1 MAITTT
7 YARTEHT
14 HIRMRANLRRP
25 APAKLKARTEFSVTL
40 AVPASVSTATQSAA
54 ATWYRFEYREA
65 GGGPTSS
72 TPWGGA
78 NTRSVDAKLGATEVL
93 LDDLN
98 PTSTYEVR
106 IFTVARDAEGKE
118 LLSEPSEVA
127 AVDTEVPGC
136 GPDKGKCVV
145 M

>member
-1 MAITTT
+1 MSAPGSF
-7 YARTEHT
+7 R
-14 HIRMRANLRRP
+14 RRAAP

-40 AVPASVSTATQSAA
+40 LVPQSVSTTTMSAA
-54 ATWYRFEYREA
+54 STWYRFEYREA
-65 GGGPTSS
+65 GAS
-72 TPWGGA
+72 TWTHKIDTKPGA
-78 NTRSVDAKLGATEVL
+78 SEVL

-106 IFTVARDAEGKE
+106 IFAVAHDEEGKE
-118 LLSEPSEVA
+118 VLSEPSEIA

-136 GPDKGKCVV
+136 GPDKGKCTI

>member
-1 MAITTT
+1 MATPSSSSSSL
-7 YARTEHT
+7 R
-14 HIRMRANLRRP
+14 RRP

-40 AVPASVSTATQSAA
+40 FVPAAVSTATQSAA

-65 GGGPTSS
+65 GAGGP
-72 TPWGGA
+72 GGA
-78 NTRSVDAKLGATEVL
+78 SWINAKSIDTKPGAAEVV

-98 PTSTYEVR
+98 PTSTYEIR
-106 IFTVARDAEGKE
+106 IYAVSRDDEGKE
-118 LLSEPSEVA
+118 QLSEPSEVA

-136 GPDKGKCVV
+136 GPESSKCVV

>member
-1 MAITTT
+1 MAGGAT
-7 YARTEHT
+7 
-14 HIRMRANLRRP
+14 LRRP

-54 ATWYRFEYREA
+54 ATWYRFEFREA
-65 GGGPTSS
+65 GGGGPAA
-72 TPWGGA
+72 PWEPSRA
-78 NTRSVDAKLGATEVL
+78 RAVDAKPGASEVL

-106 IFTVARDAEGKE
+106 IFAVSRDAEGKE

>member
-1 MAITTT
+1 MSALPGSQ
-7 YARTEHT
+7 R
-14 HIRMRANLRRP
+14 RRAAP

-40 AVPASVSTATQSAA
+40 AVPASVSTATTSAA
-54 ATWYRFEYREA
+54 STWYRFEYKEA
-65 GGGPTSS
+65 GASK
-72 TPWGGA
+72 WAGA
-78 NTRSVDAKLGATEVL
+78 IDAKPNASEVL

-106 IFTVARDAEGKE
+106 IFAVSRDAEGKE
-118 LLSEPSEVA
+118 QLSEPSEVA

-136 GPDKGKCVV
+136 GPNKTKCAI